1 MLLLGCLLAVG
12 IAVAPRAI
20 LIIAWIFSDRWNVVW
35 QGAFIVPL
43 LGIVFLPFT
52 TIMYM
57 LTWKPAGITGWD
69 WLWILLGL
77 FLDLTNYA
85 QGASERERI
94 PGYDKAVNAVGGSG
108 GSGTTTAG
116 RG

>member
-20 LIIAWIFSDRWNVVW
+20 LIIAWIFSDRWTIVW
-35 QGAFIVPL
+35 QGAFLVPL
-43 LGIVFLPFT
+43 LGIIFLPFT

-57 LTWKPAGITGWD
+57 LAWRPTGINGWD

-85 QGASERERI
+85 QAGAERERI
-94 PGYDKAVNAVGGSG
+94 PGYNTAVKSVGGSG
-108 GSGTTTAG
+108 GSGTSSAG

>member
-1 MLLLGCLLAVG
+1 MLLLGCILALG
-12 IAVAPRAI
+12 IAVAPRAV
-20 LIIAWIFSDRWNVVW
+20 LIVAWIFSDRWVAVW
-35 QGAFIVPL
+35 HGAWIVPL
-43 LGIVFLPFT
+43 LGIIFLPYT

-57 LTWKPAGITGWD
+57 LSLRPGGPVGTD

-85 QGASERERI
+85 QAGVNRERI
-94 PGYDKAVNAVGGSG
+94 PGYEQTVNAVGRSG